1 MAERKVLIP
10 LDGSEFSRRAIEAID
25 ELFDADRVRLVLL
38 RVGDAPPHVGGP
50 VPRRTV
56 TSEMILP
63 EPEQDT
69 YVWDSQEW
77 ESARQR
83 LRDEITPDARRLE
96 REGWTVEA
104 ATAFG
109 DPAEEIVAFARD
121 HDVDLVAMA
130 THGRTGLSRAL
141 LGSVAERA
149 LRRLRVPVLMVRPHE
164 MGSGEPEEAVAE
176 DAATED
182 APGSA
187 APEPG

>member
-1 MAERKVLIP
+1 MADRTVLVP
-10 LDGSEFSRRAIEAID
+10 LDGSDFSRRALGAID

-38 RVGDAPPHVGGP
+38 RVGDAPPHVGAP
-50 VPRRTV
+50 PARRTV

-63 EPEQDT
+63 EPEDDAH
-69 YVWDSQEW
+69 VWDSQEW

-83 LRDEITPDARRLE
+83 LRDEITPAARRLE
-96 REGWTVEA
+96 REGWRVEVG
-104 ATAFG
+104 TAFG
-109 DPAEEIVAFARD
+109 DPAEEIVAFAGD

-164 MGSGEPEEAVAE
+164 VADDEPAEA
-176 DAATED
+176 DARTSAPAT
-182 APGSA
+182 SA
-187 APEPG
+187 EPG

>member
-1 MAERKVLIP
+1 MADRTVLVP
-10 LDGSEFSRRAIEAID
+10 LDGSDFSRRALGAID
-25 ELFDADRVRLVLL
+25 ELFDADRVRLTLL

-50 VPRRTV
+50 PARRTV

-63 EPEQDT
+63 EPEPETDAR
-69 YVWDSQEW
+69 VWDSQEW

-83 LRDEITPDARRLE
+83 LRDEITPAARRLE
-96 REGWTVEA
+96 RDGWRVEV

-109 DPAEEIVAFARD
+109 DPAEEIVAFASD

-164 MGSGEPEEAVAE
+164 VAAGETAEA
-176 DAATED
+176 DAATSSS
-182 APGSA
+182 ATSAGPG
-187 APEPG
+187 